1 LNKLIRLEFTNE
13 PSIAV
18 VFLHLYKIKEMSSR
32 QGNLFI
38 YNSLSG
44 KKETFTPINSNFVG
58 MYVCGP
64 TVYNAVHLGNCRTFI
79 SFDLVNRYLKHLGY
93 KVRYV
98 RNITDVGHLESD
110 GDEGE
115 DKIGKKARLDE
126 VEPME
131 IVQQYTVDFHR
142 VMQLF
147 NALPPNIEPTATGHI
162 IEQIQFIEGII
173 SSGFAYESNGSVY
186 FDVEKYNQSYPY
198 GELSGRKIEDLI
210 ANTRALDGQEE
221 KRAPLDFALWK
232 KAGASHIMKWS
243 SPWGVGFPG
252 WHLECS
258 AMSTKYLGETFDI
271 HGGGMD
277 LKFPHHECEI
287 AQGCSVTGKAPVN
300 YWMHGN
306 MLTLNG
312 KKMSKST
319 GNSLLPSEL
328 FSGNT
333 PLLTKGFDPTVVRF
347 FMMQAHYRSTLDFT
361 SEALSAAEKGFLRL
375 FEAEKLIGELV
386 PNNNSSVNVTEII
399 DKYYAAMDDD
409 FNAPV
414 LVAHLFDTVKIIH
427 NIKEGALSITQNDL
441 TKLHSAF
448 TAFIYDVL
456 GLNHITSA
464 AMDDR
469 LMGVMDLVLE
479 LRKTAREG
487 QDWGTSDKIR
497 DGLAK
502 AGVQVK
508 DSKEGSTWK

>member
-1 LNKLIRLEFTNE
+1 LIRVEFTNE

-18 VFLHLYKIKEMSSR
+18 VFLHLYKIKEMSAR

-44 KKETFTPINSNFVG
+44 KKETFTPINNNFVG

-79 SFDLVNRYLKHLGY
+79 SFDLVNRYLKHLGF

-131 IVQQYTVDFHR
+131 IVQKYTVDFHR
-142 VMQLF
+142 VMELF
-147 NALPPNIEPTATGHI
+147 NTLPPNIEPTATGHI
-162 IEQIQFIEGII
+162 IEQIEFIEGII

-232 KAGASHIMKWS
+232 KAGSSHIMKWS

-319 GNSLLPSEL
+319 GNSLLPNEL

-333 PLLTKGFDPTVVRF
+333 PLLSKGFDPMVVRF

-361 SEALSAAEKGFLRL
+361 SDALTAAEKGFLRL
-375 FEAEKLIGELV
+375 FEAEKLIGELT
-386 PNNNSSVNVTEII
+386 PDKHSSIDINEII
-399 DKYYAAMDDD
+399 NKYYAAMDDD

-427 NIKEGALSITQNDL
+427 NIKERVVTITQDDL

-448 TAFIYDVL
+448 TAFIHDVL
-456 GLNHITSA
+456 GLNHIQTA
-464 AMDDR
+464 ASDDR

-487 QDWGTSDKIR
+487 QDWGTSDQIR

-502 AGVQVK
+502 AGVEVK
-508 DSKEGSTWK
+508 DSKEGTTWK